1 MNNQEEAERYG
12 SWSVPLRHA
21 RLTRSGIASRLN
33 VSDKPQYDGV
43 YRSRYAVHV
52 SGLHAIEVAKVE
64 GADRSFRSPISL
76 NTEQAAV
83 SSSLLYQLEKRAVRS
98 LYTLGLSSG
107 EVLFVSSGGERKYV
121 VEQITPSA
129 WIEGQRLQQLYQRAE
144 RELARKL
151 RNDLGN
157 SSSLMLGMDPE
168 FLIVEPGD
176 HEVVPASR
184 YLDREGEVG
193 CDAVHGDGIT
203 TYPIAELRP
212 QPSANPRGL
221 LVGLMKTMRM
231 AGEMITDRSLLWL
244 AGGMPKTGLPL
255 GGHLHFSGIELTTE
269 LLRTLDNYL
278 TLPVS
283 VLEAP
288 SSQLRRPKY
297 GYLGDFRRQPHGGF
311 EYRTLPSFLVSPL
324 LTKGIVYLSYL
335 IVTNYRT
342 LSRRPLEDEDRIHRA
357 YYKGQREKIRECL
370 EPMIADLQAL
380 EQYKEVEMY
389 IDPLLRHIRQGGV
402 WNEFRDIRPL
412 WNIPFQP

>member
-1 MNNQEEAERYG
+1 MNSQEEAERFG

-21 RLTRSGIASRLN
+21 RLTRSGIASLLN
-33 VSDKPQYDGV
+33 VSDRPQKGGV
-43 YRSRYAVHV
+43 YRSRYAVQV
-52 SGLHAIEVAKVE
+52 SGLHAIEVAKAE
-64 GADRSFRSPISL
+64 GADRSFRLPIPL
-76 NTEQAAV
+76 NAEQAAV
-83 SSSLLYQLEKRAVRS
+83 SPSLLYQLEKRAVRS

-107 EVLFVSSGGERKYV
+107 EVLLVSTGERKYA

-129 WIEGQRLQQLYQRAE
+129 WIEGKRLQQLYQRAE
-144 RELARKL
+144 REHARKL
-151 RNDLGN
+151 RNEHGN
-157 SSSLMLGMDPE
+157 TSSLMLGMDPE

-255 GGHLHFSGIELTTE
+255 GGHLHFSGIELTAE

-342 LSRRPLEDEDRIHRA
+342 LSRRLLDDEDRIHRA

-380 EQYKEVEMY
+380 EQYKELETY

-402 WNEFRDIRPL
+402 WNEIRDIRPL